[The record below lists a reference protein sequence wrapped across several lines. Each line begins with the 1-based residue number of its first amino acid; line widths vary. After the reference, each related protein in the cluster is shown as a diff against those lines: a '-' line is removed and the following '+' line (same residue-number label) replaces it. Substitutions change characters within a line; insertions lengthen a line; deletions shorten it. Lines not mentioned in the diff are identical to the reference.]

1 MATVFGTV
9 GNDLLRGTLEADW
22 FNGLQG
28 NDQINLS
35 ADDNFGTDGN
45 DTAYGGYGFDNIF
58 GGNGDDFL
66 VGGAPGADGL
76 DDGSSQDGSDFI
88 DGGGGNDNI
97 LGGFGQDTLAG
108 DMGNDTLYG
117 QGDNDTVNGGTG
129 DDFLFGGDSTSL
141 GGVSNASGNDS
152 INGGDGVDN
161 LYGEDGNDTLNAG
174 NGADVIYAGQ
184 GDDEASGGEGNDFII
199 GGGWTPDGGIAG
211 AGETSSGRDTLN
223 GGNGNDYIWAGDEND
238 VLTGDSG
245 NDTLY
250 GGAGADFMSG
260 GDGNDVFYV
269 DNAADLV
276 EDRPGVEGGVDA
288 VIVLPTYQNNAIDLV
303 TGLPDTYNLNLL
315 GPEAEIESIILD
327 GTPNFNAVGN
337 GFNNAI
343 QGNSG
348 SNFLAGLGGRDV
360 LNGLGGNDTLVGG
373 DGDDNMIGG
382 DGADLIGGVNL
393 GGGIFGVPL
402 VGFLTENGN
411 DTAEGGAGDDTLIG
425 GDGNDNMTGGDGNDN
440 IGAVVTGFDLL
451 LGVPIAALEAGNDT
465 FEGGAGDDSISG
477 GLGSD
482 SLIGGAGND
491 FISDGSYTLN
501 PLNGQFQFTGV
512 QNDLDTLV
520 GGTGNDI
527 YFIDRFNRVTGVQDT
542 IIELAGEGTDTVF
555 YSGNNAAELTYVL
568 GDNLENLTLGENA
581 IPPALPLPLNGIG
594 NDLANV
600 ITGNSANNSITGG
613 GGADTLSG
621 GPAAAADVDTFVYT
635 NLADSLL
642 ANFDRITN
650 FRAGAGNDR
659 IGVTPVVAGAGFV
672 ALGNATSLDPGAIGA
687 VLTNAA
693 FTANIVAT
701 FTVGGSRNFV
711 AINNVTAGYDSTTD
725 AIIEIT
731 GLTGVFGAANIV
743 AI

>member
-184 GDDEASGGEGNDFII
+184 GDDEVSGGEGNDFII

-211 AGETSSGRDTLN
+211 AAETSSGRDTLN

-269 DNAADLV
+269 DNAADIV

-288 VIVLPTYQNNAIDLV
+288 VIVLPTYQNNTAHPTI
-303 TGLPDTYNLNLL
+303 GLLDTYNLGRLS
-315 GPEAEIESIILD
+315 PEAQIESIILD

-348 SNFLAGLGGRDV
+348 SNFLAGLEGRDV
-360 LNGLGGNDTLVGG
+360 LKGLGGNDTLIGG
-373 DGDDNMIGG
+373 EGDDNMIGG
-382 DGADLIGGVNL
+382 DGADLIGGRNL
-393 GGGIFGVPL
+393 PGGIFGVPL
-402 VGFLTENGN
+402 LGELTENGN

-425 GDGNDNMTGGDGNDN
+425 GAGNDNMTGGEGNDN
-440 IGAVVTGFDLL
+440 IGAVVT
-451 LGVPIAALEAGNDT
+451 AAGPAPEAGNDT

-477 GLGSD
+477 GLDSD

-512 QNDLDTLV
+512 QNNLDTLV

-527 YFIDRFNRVTGVQDT
+527 YFIDRFNQATGVQDT
-542 IIELAGEGTDTVF
+542 ITELAGEGTDTVF
-555 YSGNNAAELTYVL
+555 YGGGLGGFAAELTYVL

-581 IPPALPLPLNGIG
+581 IPPAPAALLNGIG

-642 ANFDRITN
+642 ANFDRITGFN
-650 FRAGAGNDR
+650 VAVDR
-659 IGVTPVVAGAGFV
+659 IDVSAAVLGVGF
-672 ALGNATSLDPGAIGA
+672 APLPPANNNATSLDAGAIGA
-687 VLTNAA
+687 VLTNITFGANAVTA
-693 FTANIVAT
+693 FTVDNTRT
-701 FTVGGSRNFV
+701 FI
-711 AINNVTAGYDSTTD
+711 AINNTFAGYDSTAD

-731 GLTGVFGAANIV
+731 GFVGGNPLVGITLV
-743 AI
+743 

>member
-28 NDQINLS
+28 NDQLNLS
-35 ADDNFGTDGN
+35 TDGNFGTDGN

-108 DMGNDTLYG
+108 DVGNDTLYG

-129 DDFLFGGDSTSL
+129 NDFLFGGDSTSL

-152 INGGDGVDN
+152 INGGDGDDN

-174 NGADVIYAGQ
+174 NGLDVIYAGQ
-184 GDDEASGGEGNDFII
+184 GDDEVSGGEGNDFII
-199 GGGWTPDGGIAG
+199 GGGWTPEGGIAG

-269 DNAADLV
+269 DNAADIV
-276 EDRPGVEGGVDA
+276 DDRPGVEGGVDA
-288 VIVLPTYQNNAIDLV
+288 VIVLPTYQNNTPDPVI
-303 TGLPDTYNLNLL
+303 GLLDTYNLNLL
-315 GPEAEIESIILD
+315 GPEAQIESIILD

-343 QGNSG
+343 QGNAG
-348 SNFLAGLGGRDV
+348 SNFLAGLDGRDV
-360 LNGLGGNDTLVGG
+360 LNGLGGNDTLIGG

-382 DGADLIGGVNL
+382 DGSDLIGGRDL

-402 VGFLTENGN
+402 LGFLTENGN

-425 GDGNDNMTGGDGNDN
+425 GAGNDNMTGGDGNDN
-440 IGAVVTGFDLL
+440 IGAVVIGFVG
-451 LGVPIAALEAGNDT
+451 GVPNAAPEAGNDT
-465 FEGGAGDDSISG
+465 FDGGAGDDSISG
-477 GLGSD
+477 GQDSD
-482 SLIGGAGND
+482 SLIGGGGND

-512 QNDLDTLV
+512 QSDLDTLV
-520 GGTGNDI
+520 GGVGNDI
-527 YFIDRFNRVTGVQDT
+527 YFIDRFNQVTGVQDT
-542 IIELAGEGTDTVF
+542 IIELADQGTDTVF
-555 YSGNNAAELTYVL
+555 YSGNDPAELTYVL
-568 GDNLENLTLGENA
+568 GDNLENLTLGENGA
-581 IPPALPLPLNGIG
+581 QLNGIG

-600 ITGNSANNSITGG
+600 ITGNGQNNCITGG

-621 GPAAAADVDTFVYT
+621 GPATAADVDTFVYT

-642 ANFDRITN
+642 ANFDRITRFN
-650 FRAGAGNDR
+650 VAADR
-659 IGVTPVVAGAGFV
+659 IDVSAAVVAVGFV
-672 ALGNATSLDPGAIGA
+672 PLPAANNNATSLDAGAIGA
-687 VLTNAA
+687 VLTNVTFGVNAVTA
-693 FTANIVAT
+693 FTVANTRT
-701 FTVGGSRNFV
+701 FI
-711 AINNVTAGYDSTTD
+711 AINNTIAGYDSTAD

-731 GLTGVFGAANIV
+731 GFVGGNPLVGITLV
-743 AI
+743 